1 MVQNNSLSE
10 TRMPSSPSLYNI
22 ILERIMTGA
31 LEEHDGKVSI
41 GGSTIINLRFSNVI
55 DAVAEGEQKLHVR
68 ALGENPG
75 KTCTGYKME
84 IISEKI

>member
-1 MVQNNSLSE
+1 MVQNNSLSG
-10 TRMPSSPSLYNI
+10 TRMPPSPSLYNI
-22 ILERIMTGA
+22 FLERIMTGA

-41 GGSTIINLRFSNVI
+41 GGSTIIHFRFSNVI
-55 DAVAEGEQKLHVR
+55 DAVAEGEQKLYVR

-75 KTCTGYKME
+75 KTCTRYKME